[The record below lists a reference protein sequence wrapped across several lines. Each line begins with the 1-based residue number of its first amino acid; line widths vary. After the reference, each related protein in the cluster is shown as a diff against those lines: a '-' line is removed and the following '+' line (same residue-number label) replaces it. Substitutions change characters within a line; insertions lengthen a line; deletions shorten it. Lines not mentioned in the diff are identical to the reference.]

1 MSKKH
6 DDAIRA
12 TEQLIQANKE
22 MRRSL
27 QANEV
32 VLRRAKDLLEQG
44 GGIRDTFQRVVPT
57 DPRLAITAAL
67 QKLVKARHQLRLAVF
82 AAGLEEG
89 MTIGELSRFW
99 GFSRQL
105 GARYAKEA
113 RART

>member
-1 MSKKH
+1 MSKNH
-6 DDAIRA
+6 DAAIGA
-12 TEQLIQANKE
+12 IEQLIEANKE

-32 VLRRAKDLLEQG
+32 LLRRARKLLEQG
-44 GGIRDTFQRVVPT
+44 AGLKDTFEKVAPS

-67 QKLVKARHQLRLAVF
+67 QKLVKARHQLRLTVF
-82 AAGLEEG
+82 AVGLEEG

-105 GARYAKEA
+105 GARYAKES
-113 RART
+113 RANS

>member
-6 DDAIRA
+6 DAAIRA
-12 TEQLIQANKE
+12 TEQLIEANKE

-27 QANEV
+27 QANELL
-32 VLRRAKDLLEQG
+32 LRRAQKLLEQG
-44 GGIRDTFQRVVPT
+44 GGIRETFHKVAPT
-57 DPRLAITAAL
+57 DPRLAITLAL
-67 QKLVKARHQLRLAVF
+67 QKLVKARHQLRLSVF

-89 MTIGELSRFW
+89 MSIGELSRFW

-113 RART
+113 RAKS

>member
-1 MSKKH
+1 MSRKH
-6 DDAIRA
+6 DAAIRA
-12 TEQLIQANKE
+12 TKQLIEANKE

-27 QANEV
+27 QENELI
-32 VLRRAKDLLEQG
+32 LRRAQKLLEMG
-44 GGIRDTFQRVVPT
+44 GGIRDTFEEVAPT
-57 DPRLAITAAL
+57 GPRLAITVAL
-67 QKLVKARHQLRLAVF
+67 QKLVKARHQLRLSVF

-113 RART
+113 RSKS